1 MSRPVRAPDLVRL
14 KREGQR
20 VVAVTA
26 YDYASGVMVDRAGVD
41 VVLVGDSLATV
52 ILGHPTT
59 LPATMDVMVHHTR
72 AVARG
77 VARALVVGDLPFL
90 SCVTV
95 EDAVRNGGR
104 LMQEGGA
111 GAVKLEG
118 ATELALAAVRALV
131 AQGIPVLGHIGF
143 TPQSVHVFGGHKVQG
158 KDEEAARRLL
168 MEARALQEAGVSAVV
183 LELVPESLA
192 ARISLNLEIPTI
204 GIGAG
209 PGCDGQIQVFHDLV
223 GLFTDHVP
231 RHAARYARVGDVI
244 GDAVGR
250 YAADVRAGRFL
261 AREEVIS

>member
-1 MSRPVRAPDLVRL
+1 MSRSVHAPDLIRM
-14 KREGQR
+14 KREGR
-20 VVAVTA
+20 GIVAVTA
-26 YDYASGVMVDRAGVD
+26 YDYASGVTVDRAGVD

-77 VARALVVGDLPFL
+77 VQRALVVGDLPFL

-118 ATELALAAVRALV
+118 ASELALAAVRALR
-131 AQGIPVLGHIGF
+131 AQGIPVLGHLGF
-143 TPQSVHVFGGHKVQG
+143 TPQSVHVFGGHKVQA
-158 KDEEAARRLL
+158 KDEEAARRLQQ
-168 MEARALQEAGVSAVV
+168 EASALQEAGVSAVV
-183 LELVPESLA
+183 LELVPDRVA
-192 ARISLNLEIPTI
+192 AQVTLNLDIPTI

-231 RHAARYARVGDVI
+231 RHAARYARVQEVI
-244 GDAVGR
+244 GDAVAR
-250 YAADVRAGRFL
+250 YADDVRERRFL
-261 AREEVIS
+261 AQTEVKA